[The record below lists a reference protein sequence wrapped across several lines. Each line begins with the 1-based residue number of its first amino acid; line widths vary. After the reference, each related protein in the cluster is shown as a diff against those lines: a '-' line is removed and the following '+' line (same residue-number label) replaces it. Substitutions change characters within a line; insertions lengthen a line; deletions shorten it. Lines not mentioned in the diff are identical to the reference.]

1 MRYFPPIIIF
11 LVFLVAVGTY
21 LAFFVAPPDAL
32 QSDAQRIM
40 YIHVP
45 SAWVGLSFIIISALF
60 SLVYIFK
67 SRGWADS
74 FAWSFAKVGA
84 VFTLL
89 ALATGSIWAKPI
101 WGVWWV
107 WEARLTTTLIL
118 FMIYVAYIIPGIDE
132 KSRQN
137 TKKLRAIISIIGALN
152 VPIVWFAVKIWRTL
166 HQEYSIIRTDGPSI
180 HPDMLKILLYNIFS
194 VFISAIV
201 IAIYDAVKN
210 YSKIL
215 SKVPQQEKLA
225 LKES

>member
-1 MRYFPPIIIF
+1 MKYFPPVIIF
-11 LVFLVAVGTY
+11 LVFLTLVGTY
-21 LAFFVAPPDAL
+21 LAIFVAPPDSL

-45 SAWVGLSFIIISALF
+45 SAWVGLSFILITAFF
-60 SLVYIFK
+60 SFIYVFK
-67 SRGWADS
+67 NRGWADS

-118 FMIYVAYIIPGIDE
+118 FMIYVAYLVAGIDE
-132 KSRQN
+132 KVRQN
-137 TKKLRAIISIIGALN
+137 TKRVRALISIIGALN
-152 VPIVWFAVKIWRTL
+152 VPLIWFAVKIWRTL
-166 HQEYSIIRTDGPSI
+166 HQEYSIIRTQGPSI
-180 HPDMLKILLYNIFS
+180 HPDMLKILLYNIFI
-194 VFISAIV
+194 VFISASV
-201 IAIYDAVKN
+201 ISIYDAVKS

-215 SKVPQQEKLA
+215 SRVPQQER
-225 LKES
+225 